1 MKIDYFAI
9 LRTLYEFKIAKQVGA
24 KANSLLLA
32 LIWKANVM
40 HFPDTLAIWN
50 SEVRDLAGLSEEELI
65 SARNRLITLRINGQS
80 VVTYESGGTRRP
92 GKYSLNYPGLTT
104 FFQNRPKTTPDITP
118 ENPGNVPGN
127 SHGNVQGNPPGNLQG
142 NENSGLVLIPGG
154 CKYDETP
161 STTNK
166 RTKQTNKQFTS
177 DSPEYT
183 LAAYML
189 QKILQLN
196 ATFKMPNMQKWASSM
211 DKIMRIDQRPYEEI
225 KAVIDYV
232 YSSWWKDKVL
242 SPDKLREKYDTL
254 NMQRPRQSDG
264 EEGDL
269 IEWGWKKEKT

>member
-1 MKIDYFAI
+1 MQQQPNHFAI
-9 LRTLYEFKIAKQVGA
+9 LRTLYEFRIAKQVGA

-40 HFPDTLAIWN
+40 RWPDTLTIWN
-50 SEVRDLAGLSEEELI
+50 SEVRDLAGLSEEELVA
-65 SARNRLITLRINGQS
+65 ARSRLTGLQINGQPL
-80 VVTYESGGTRRP
+80 VTYQSGGTRKP
-92 GKYSLNYPGLTT
+92 GKYSLNYVGLMN
-104 FFQNRPKTTPDITP
+104 FFQNNTPEITP

-127 SHGNVQGNPPGNLQG
+127 LLGNVGGNLCSNLGG
-142 NENSGLVLIPGG
+142 NEDFQLTIIPGG
-154 CKYDETP
+154 SKDDE
-161 STTNK
+161 SDSIINK
-166 RTKQTNKQFTS
+166 TKRNKQTKQFTS

-225 KAVIDYV
+225 MAVIDYV
-232 YSSWWKDKVL
+232 YSSWWKDKIL

-254 NMQRPRQSDG
+254 NMQRPKPRRK
-264 EEGDL
+264 EEDDL
-269 IEWGWKKEKT
+269 AWGWTKEI

>member
-1 MKIDYFAI
+1 MQIDYFAI

-92 GKYSLNYPGLTT
+92 GKYILNYQGLTT
-104 FFQNRPKTTPDITP
+104 FFQNRTNITPEITP

-127 SHGNVQGNPPGNLQG
+127 SLGNVGGNPQGNVGGNDDFELT
-142 NENSGLVLIPGG
+142 LIPGG
-154 CKYDETP
+154 CKDDETP
-161 STTNK
+161 SNTNK
-166 RTKQTNKQFTS
+166 QKKRTNKQFTS

-196 ATFKMPNMQKWASSM
+196 PTFKMPNIQKWASSM

-225 KAVIDYV
+225 MAVIDYV
-232 YSSWWKDKVL
+232 YSSWWKDKIL

-254 NMQRPRQSDG
+254 NMQRPKPRR
-264 EEGDL
+264 EEEATFD
-269 IEWGWKKEKT
+269 WGYGYKPD